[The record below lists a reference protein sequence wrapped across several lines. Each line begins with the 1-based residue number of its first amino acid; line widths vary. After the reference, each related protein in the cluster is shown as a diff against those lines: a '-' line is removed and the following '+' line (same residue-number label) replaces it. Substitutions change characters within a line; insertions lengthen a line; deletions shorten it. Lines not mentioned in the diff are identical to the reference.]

1 MILEMRTYV
10 LKPGMTRNFVERFAE
25 GLTARLQFSKLLGL
39 WLSEVGG
46 LNRVVHVWPYESF
59 EDRER
64 IGGEARKTGKW
75 PPKTQEFIVT
85 QENKFIQPAQFSP
98 PLPERKLGEVYE
110 FRTYTYQPG
119 TMPTVLER
127 FGKVIPARTKISPLV
142 FAGQTIVVTHHAPMR
157 ESLAPRYAEDLVSA
171 GFVNHLP
178 TLARAPASLWI
189 HGHTHT
195 SFDYVVEGTRVV
207 CNPRGYFSRRAQQW
221 ENPDFA
227 WDKVV
232 EI

>member
-10 LKPGMTRNFVERFAE
+10 LKPGMTHNFVERFAE

-64 IGGEARKTGKW
+64 IGAEARKTGKW

-85 QENKFIQPAQFSP
+85 QENKFIQPAPFSP

-127 FGKVIPARTKISPLV
+127 FGRS
-142 FAGQTIVVTHHAPMR
+142 FRRG
-157 ESLAPRYAEDLVSA
+157 PR
-171 GFVNHLP
+171 
-178 TLARAPASLWI
+178 
-189 HGHTHT
+189 
-195 SFDYVVEGTRVV
+195 
-207 CNPRGYFSRRAQQW
+207 SRRW
-221 ENPDFA
+221 YSPGKRSSDR
-227 WDKVV
+227 
-232 EI
+232 